1 MRNILLTGGA
11 GYIGSKVSYDLID
24 DNFNVIIVDDL
35 SNSNK
40 KLIPKKAIFKKID
53 ISNYAKLENCFKLY
67 KFEAV
72 YHFAAKKKVDESQKK
87 PLEYFNANVIGTN
100 NLLNLIAKYKVK
112 NFIFSSTCAIYGN
125 SEKKK
130 VLEDGITLPL
140 SYYGLTK
147 LIAENMIRNYHKKFK
162 FNYAILRY
170 FNVIGSDYKNRT
182 GEINSGSLFK
192 NIISSLKNKK
202 KFFVFGKN
210 YKTKDGTC
218 IRDYIDLNDLS
229 ELHLLSHKYIKKKKS
244 SILFNCGTSKP
255 FSVLDVIK
263 KFEDVTKNTLPKDY
277 KKRRL
282 GDIEKIYSDNRKQRI
297 IFPKWKPKFSLK
309 ESVINTLRWENI
321 KF

>member
-130 VLEDGITLPL
+130 GIRRWHHIA
-140 SYYGLTK
+140 TK
-147 LIAENMIRNYHKKFK
+147 LLR
-162 FNYAILRY
+162 FN
-170 FNVIGSDYKNRT
+170 K
-182 GEINSGSLFK
+182 INS
-192 NIISSLKNKK
+192 
-202 KFFVFGKN
+202 
-210 YKTKDGTC
+210 
-218 IRDYIDLNDLS
+218 
-229 ELHLLSHKYIKKKKS
+229 
-244 SILFNCGTSKP
+244 
-255 FSVLDVIK
+255 
-263 KFEDVTKNTLPKDY
+263 
-277 KKRRL
+277 
-282 GDIEKIYSDNRKQRI
+282 
-297 IFPKWKPKFSLK
+297 
-309 ESVINTLRWENI
+309 
-321 KF
+321 